1 MGLYRV
7 KLRLIS
13 DEIEIN
19 AGDEDIV
26 LSQIHKKYGPGRVER
41 ITLVDPP
48 DQPIESKP
56 DSKLEVTK
64 LSNFTLNNFVASTA
78 RPLPVIILAD
88 TSGSMGVD
96 GKIEALN
103 LSLNDM
109 ISRFAEEE
117 SGVAEIHVGI
127 VTFGGSAM
135 LHQDL
140 MPAREVSRNPLVATG
155 MTPMGAAFDIAR
167 ELIEDK
173 AKVPGRAYS
182 PAIVLLSDGQ
192 PNDEWEA
199 PLESL
204 LNSPRAQKA
213 QRFALGIGED
223 ADAEVL
229 RAFLNDPNAKVFGAS
244 DAHQIKS
251 FFRWVTMSVSTR
263 SRSVNPNSSV
273 VDELPPSDL
282 DELL

>member
-1 MGLYRV
+1 M
-7 KLRLIS
+7 
-13 DEIEIN
+13 N
-19 AGDEDIV
+19 
-26 LSQIHKKYGPGRVER
+26 
-41 ITLVDPP
+41 
-48 DQPIESKP
+48 
-56 DSKLEVTK
+56 
-64 LSNFTLNNFVASTA
+64 NFTLQNFVASTA
-78 RPLPVIILAD
+78 RPFPVIILAD

-109 ISRFAEEE
+109 IAAFAEEE
-117 SGVAEIHVGI
+117 SGVVEIHVGI
-127 VTFGGSAM
+127 VTFGGSAV

-140 MPAREVSRNPLVATG
+140 MPASTMPCNPLVATG

-173 AKVPGRAYS
+173 TKVPSRAYS
-182 PAIVLLSDGQ
+182 PVIVLLSDGQ
-192 PNDEWEA
+192 PTDKWEVS
-199 PLESL
+199 LELL

-263 SRSVNPNSSV
+263 SRSINPNIAV
-273 VDELPPSDL
+273 VDEFLPTDL

>member
-1 MGLYRV
+1 MP
-7 KLRLIS
+7 

-19 AGDEDIV
+19 AVDEDIV
-26 LSQIHKKYGPGRVER
+26 LSQIHKKYGPGVVEK

-48 DQPIESKP
+48 SQSMETEN
-56 DSKLEVTK
+56 EVAN
-64 LSNFTLNNFVASTA
+64 LGNFTLKSFVASTA

-96 GKIEALN
+96 GKIDALN
-103 LSLNDM
+103 LSLSDM
-109 ISRFAEEE
+109 IAAFAEEE
-117 SGVAEIHVGI
+117 SGTAEIHVGV
-127 VTFGGSAM
+127 VTFGGSAQ

-140 MPAREVSRNPLVATG
+140 MPASKVSRNPLVATG

-173 AKVPGRAYS
+173 VKVPSRAYT

-192 PNDEWEA
+192 PNDEWEK
-199 PLESL
+199 PLEAL
-204 LNSPRAQKA
+204 LKSPRAQKA

-223 ADAEVL
+223 TDAEVL
-229 RAFLNDPNAKVFGAS
+229 RAFLNDPNAKVYGAS
-244 DAHQIKS
+244 DARQIKS

-263 SRSVNPNSSV
+263 SRSVNPNNSV
-273 VDELPPSDL
+273 LDEFPPSDL

>member
-7 KLRLIS
+7 KLRFIP
-13 DEIEIN
+13 DEIEIS
-19 AGDEDIV
+19 AVDEDIV
-26 LSQIHKKYGPGRVER
+26 LSQIHKKYGPGRVEK
-41 ITLVDPP
+41 ITPVDL
-48 DQPIESKP
+48 PIEPTKSEN
-56 DSKLEVTK
+56 EVDK
-64 LSNFTLNNFVASTA
+64 LSNFTLKSFVASTA

-109 ISRFAEEE
+109 ITAFAEEE
-117 SGVAEIHVGI
+117 SGTAEIHVGI
-127 VTFGGSAM
+127 VTFGGSAQ

-140 MPAREVSRNPLVATG
+140 MPASKVSRNPLVATG

-173 AKVPGRAYS
+173 DKVPSRAYT

-192 PNDEWEA
+192 ANDEWKE
-199 PLESL
+199 PLEAL
-204 LNSPRAQKA
+204 LKSSRAQKA

-223 ADAEVL
+223 ADSEVL
-229 RAFLNDPNAKVFGAS
+229 RAFLNDPNAKVYGAS
-244 DAHQIKS
+244 EARQIKS

-263 SRSVNPNSSV
+263 SRSINPNSSV
-273 VDELPPSDL
+273 VDEFAPSDL